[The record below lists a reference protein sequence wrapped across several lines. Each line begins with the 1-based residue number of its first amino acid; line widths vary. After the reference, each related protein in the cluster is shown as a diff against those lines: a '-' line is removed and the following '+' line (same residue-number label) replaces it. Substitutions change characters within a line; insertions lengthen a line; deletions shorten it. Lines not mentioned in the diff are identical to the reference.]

1 MNKHERLTEILDYLK
16 SHKELSVEEACTI
29 FNSSAATI
37 RRDFSYLTGKKKV
50 EKTWGGIAQLPE
62 VSSNEF
68 GITSPE
74 KNIENLKAKISIAR
88 YAASLIKNGDVVILD
103 GGTTTLQMIP
113 FLKHKKIR
121 IITNSILIAQSIDQ
135 NIEGFDF
142 ELFVTGGFVYP
153 KSGMLVGAQVSNS
166 IKDFYADWFILSTG
180 GIRKDGFFNS
190 NSLVVDT
197 EKEMMERCEKFVV
210 LADHTKIGKRDSVKL
225 CDLQK
230 PDMIITDAGFL
241 EVDPEIKNILATV
254 DCLHVATG
262 GLEITN

>member
-16 SHKELSVEEACTI
+16 SHKELSVDEACTI

-37 RRDFSYLTGKKKV
+37 RRDFSYLFDRKKV

-62 VSSNEF
+62 VSSNEL
-68 GITSPE
+68 GVASPE

-88 YAASLIKNGDVVILD
+88 YTASLIKDGDVVILD

-113 FLKHKKIR
+113 FLKNKKIR
-121 IITNSILIAQSIDQ
+121 IITNSLLIAQRIDQ
-135 NIEGFDF
+135 ISEGFDF

-153 KSGMLVGAQVSNS
+153 RSGMVVGAQVSNS
-166 IKDFYADWFILSTG
+166 IKDFYANWFIMSAGGVSTE
-180 GIRKDGFFNS
+180 GFFNS

-197 EKEMMERCEKFVV
+197 EKEMIKHSEKFVV

-225 CDLQK
+225 CDLK
-230 PDMIITDAGFL
+230 TPDMIITDSGFL
-241 EVDPEIKNILATV
+241 DLDSEIKDILTNI
-254 DCLHVATG
+254 DCLHVV
-262 GLEITN
+262 E